1 MNSLSRPSTITTSN
15 VNENHDHTLNTLK
28 KTTSSSSRPN
38 SSSSNINNNSSS
50 RPSSKQQQ
58 QNNSRASSPKNG
70 KSFIPTT
77 TVMQA
82 SKDIISKAHNTFT
95 DRYYFLS
102 SGKSEYREQKKKN
115 SNDKTYINSNRM
127 LESNSRSSSPLL
139 PISKNV
145 LNNIQNS
152 DLSHQIQ
159 HVDNINTVIND
170 NDDDNVGDDN
180 NNNHHHDI
188 TNDDVLLQRSTS
200 PFEQRHKYRGS
211 RRRVLDIIE
220 CARKY
225 IGGSEKFQKRRLSKI
240 ETRLL
245 ERLTLLCHHRYIFSL
260 LYNLTNISI

>member
-1 MNSLSRPSTITTSN
+1 MIENINYHVPPLVLSKTEKLKKIPKNKQNFMNNKIDVTSDTRKSMNSLSRPSTATTSN
-15 VNENHDHTLNTLK
+15 VNENHDHTLNILK
-28 KTTSSSSRPN
+28 KTTTTSSRPSS
-38 SSSSNINNNSSS
+38 SSSSNINYNSSS
-50 RPSSKQQQ
+50 RPNSKQQQ
-58 QNNSRASSPKNG
+58 QNNSRASSPKNE

-77 TVMQA
+77 TVIQA

-188 TNDDVLLQRSTS
+188 TNDDVLFQRSTS
-200 PFEQRHKYRGS
+200 PFEQRHKYKGEI
-211 RRRVLDIIE
+211 L
-220 CARKY
+220 
-225 IGGSEKFQKRRLSKI
+225 
-240 ETRLL
+240 
-245 ERLTLLCHHRYIFSL
+245 IFL
-260 LYNLTNISI
+260 NY